1 MVAKNVLRQVGH
13 VIYRLKRQY
22 GRLMYIRYRQAAD
35 QYNLET
41 GDITRDLTS
50 IKIRKGVLL
59 PQRVTREF
67 VYDLS
72 FIAANKNFTYG
83 GFFQQGD
90 RVVLIDAKDLPR
102 DFEINGEM
110 YVTIEDRRYEIQEHR
125 RVPED
130 LPRGY
135 AWLLR
140 VKQITASD
148 DDVVEAS

>member
-1 MVAKNVLRQVGH
+1 
-13 VIYRLKRQY
+13 
-22 GRLMYIRYRQAAD
+22 MYIRYRQASD

-41 GDITRDLTS
+41 GAITRDLTYV
-50 IKIRKGVLL
+50 KIRRGVLL

-83 GFFQQGD
+83 GFFQEGD
-90 RVVLIDAKDLPR
+90 RYIIVDAKDLPR

-110 YVTIEDRRYEIQEHR
+110 YVTIENRRYEIQEHR

-140 VKQITASD
+140 VKQVTSSD